1 MGWSKDPGPSSVG
14 KFPATFFKETSLMKE
29 FSVFIDESG
38 DYGEY
43 QHHSPYYIVSMVFH
57 DQSKSIADSVS
68 KLNQEL
74 SYMNLDGLCIH
85 TGPIIR
91 MEEIYNVMS
100 KKERRTILNKLVA
113 FLRNVDVRYACFSV
127 EKKHTDDYVDIISR
141 LTKEIAAFIRK
152 HYDEFL
158 SYDVVKIYYDN
169 GQHEVTKML
178 VSIFSA
184 LLPRVEFKRV
194 MPVNYKLFQVADLIC
209 TMKLIGLKLDGPGL
223 TKSETQFFG
232 NVNDLKKNYLKK
244 IEKKRWK

>member
-1 MGWSKDPGPSSVG
+1 
-14 KFPATFFKETSLMKE
+14 
-29 FSVFIDESG
+29 
-38 DYGEY
+38 
-43 QHHSPYYIVSMVFH
+43 
-57 DQSKSIADSVS
+57 
-68 KLNQEL
+68 
-74 SYMNLDGLCIH
+74 MNLDGLCIH

-141 LTKEIAAFIRK
+141 LTKEIAAFIRE